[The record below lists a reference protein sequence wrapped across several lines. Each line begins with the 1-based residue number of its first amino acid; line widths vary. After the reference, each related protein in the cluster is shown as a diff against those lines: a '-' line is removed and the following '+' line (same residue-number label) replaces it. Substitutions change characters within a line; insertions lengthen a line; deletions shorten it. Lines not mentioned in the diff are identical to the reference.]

1 MSLLPSCSAAISALF
16 CYLLFFSILTLCIG
30 PAQGAY
36 LAASVSLATL
46 KGRISLSLSGAI
58 LAVSLFG
65 EQYPVELGRFE
76 RALYTMFKVVAGETA
91 FPEAPLLVRTFSA
104 SLIL

>member
-1 MSLLPSCSAAISALF
+1 MYRPRSRCVPCGQRLSCNAERSYI
-16 CYLLFFSILTLCIG
+16 T
-30 PAQGAY
+30 
-36 LAASVSLATL
+36 
-46 KGRISLSLSGAI
+46 LSLSGAI

>member
-1 MSLLPSCSAAISALF
+1 M
-16 CYLLFFSILTLCIG
+16 
-30 PAQGAY
+30 
-36 LAASVSLATL
+36 
-46 KGRISLSLSGAI
+46 
-58 LAVSLFG
+58 SLFG

>member
-1 MSLLPSCSAAISALF
+1 MRK
-16 CYLLFFSILTLCIG
+16 T
-30 PAQGAY
+30 PAHG
-36 LAASVSLATL
+36 SLAESGKL
-46 KGRISLSLSGAI
+46 CELFVPGAI

-91 FPEAPLLVRTFSA
+91 FPEAPLQVRWLRACARSK
-104 SLIL
+104 I